1 MSTTLSPRESTT
13 PRSDTPTTPLDT
25 DMAVTQPGVAPKWP
39 VEEADGPTKAST
51 TPKQNCDDVVG
62 VEKVGIHS
70 ERADTHTTEGEE
82 CDGEFADEEER
93 DQFDENED
101 DLYSDLGTPVGAEGG
116 GFGDIDEYAS
126 HCFVGPSAGGG
137 KARVLHGFR
146 KLDLQAK
153 PPRYVSTAADAELHK
168 NRAPSR
174 TSSSSHTSASPN
186 SSEPTGPGP
195 LTERSY
201 SAFDQGL
208 NTFSVTFTETKLG
221 FKLNVLVTPT
231 KELVVEVANVEKNS
245 PASRAGIVS
254 GDLLINVNGNAI
266 EANNEEKEV
275 LKMISQASHPRS
287 MVFLRPDCDVADIPQ
302 SKSLGFLDK
311 KPKTRYGR
319 LSSAMSYGS
328 SLMASKLKR
337 KKAVVHADTYCA
349 GCSME
354 PIVGKLWTCNECP
367 NTNLCNSCYDNG
379 VHGFDT
385 SEDAQMLEEAVVRYK
400 LQKKCKRFT
409 TEFLHSLQ
417 HDVCKGRPDKLE
429 YMGGWIAD
437 IVTGTATSKI
447 TVRGIEIP
455 SLSPASRQRFVGN
468 LMPLVS
474 NRTDIEV
481 NIEWLPDDSER
492 ASMDADL
499 YRMSVAVSHVDPEPA
514 ELEKLRIWISDK
526 KARTASPFP

>member
-1 MSTTLSPRESTT
+1 
-13 PRSDTPTTPLDT
+13 
-25 DMAVTQPGVAPKWP
+25 MAVTQPGVSAKWH
-39 VEEADGPTKAST
+39 VDHGDGPTKNST
-51 TPKQNCDDVVG
+51 TPKDEDCDSDVVV
-62 VEKVGIHS
+62 VEKEPQLAFHS

-82 CDGEFADEEER
+82 CEEECEEEEER

-101 DLYSDLGTPVGAEGG
+101 DMYSDLGTPVGAEGG
-116 GFGDIDEYAS
+116 GFGEIDEYAS
-126 HCFVGPSAGGG
+126 HCFMGPSAGGANN
-137 KARVLHGFR
+137 ARVLHGCR

-168 NRAPSR
+168 NRTPSR
-174 TSSSSHTSASPN
+174 TSSSSHTSASPS
-186 SSEPTGPGP
+186 SSEPSGPGP

-201 SAFDQGL
+201 SAIDQAL
-208 NTFSVTFTETKLG
+208 NTFSVTFTEAKLG
-221 FKLNVLVTPT
+221 FKLNVVVSPT
-231 KELVVEVANVEKNS
+231 KELSVEVANVEKNS
-245 PASRAGIVS
+245 PASRAGIVP
-254 GDLLINVNGNAI
+254 GDLLINVNGNPI
-266 EANNEEKEV
+266 EPNNEEKEV

-287 MVFLRPDCDVADIPQ
+287 MVFLRPGCDVADAPQ

-337 KKAVVHADTYCA
+337 KKPVVHADTYCA

-385 SEDAQMLEEAVVRYK
+385 SDDAQMLEEAVVRYK

-437 IVTGTATSKI
+437 IVIGTAASKI

-455 SLSPASRQRFVGN
+455 CLSPTSRQRFVGN

-492 ASMDADL
+492 PSVDADL
-499 YRMSVAVSHVDPEPA
+499 YRMSMAVPHLDPESAEPT

-526 KARTASPFP
+526 KTRTTCPFT